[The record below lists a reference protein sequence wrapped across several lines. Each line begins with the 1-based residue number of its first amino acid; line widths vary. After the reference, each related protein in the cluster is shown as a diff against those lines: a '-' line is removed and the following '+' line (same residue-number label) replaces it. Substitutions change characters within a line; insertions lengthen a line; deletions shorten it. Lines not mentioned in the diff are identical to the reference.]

1 MNAPSKSSV
10 LSALKTLGV
19 AREGLSSLE
28 AALAS
33 RDPHSLGAS
42 FEEAVRTMAE
52 APGRVI
58 VTGMGKSGLVARKIA
73 ATLAST
79 GRPATFVHAAEAGH
93 GDLGMVQNGDVVLAI
108 SWSGETA
115 ELAAIVTYVSRYR
128 IPLIALTSEAESTL
142 ARKADIR
149 LVLPQAQEACP
160 HGLAPTTSTTMQLV
174 LGDALAIALMESK
187 GFTALDFSI
196 FHPGGKLGA
205 KLTLVRDVMH
215 KGERIPRVAL
225 GAKMSAAVV
234 EISTKGFGC
243 VGVFDDHD
251 RLAGIITD
259 GDLRR
264 HMKSNLMDMPVVD
277 VMTRAPRTIPADALV
292 AEALEVISHKIS
304 ALLVVDDEKNVVG
317 IVHFHDLLR
326 IGAA

>member
-1 MNAPSKSSV
+1 MNAAMPASV
-10 LSALKTLGV
+10 ASALRTFVV
-19 AREGLSSLE
+19 AREGLTALE
-28 AALAS
+28 AALDA
-33 RDPHSLGAS
+33 DAPEGLGPA
-42 FEEAVRTMAE
+42 FAQAVKAMA
-52 APGRVI
+52 ATTGRII

-79 GRPATFVHAAEAGH
+79 GTPAAFVHPAEASH
-93 GDLGMVQNGDVVLAI
+93 GDLGMVQNGDIVLAV

-115 ELAAIVTYVSRYR
+115 ELAAIVTYARRYR
-128 IPLIALTSEAESTL
+128 IPLIAMTAEAQSTL
-142 ARKADIR
+142 GRQADIR
-149 LVLPQAQEACP
+149 LALPSAQEACP

-174 LGDALAIALMESK
+174 LGDALAIALMEAR
-187 GFTALDFSI
+187 GFSARDFSI

-205 KLTLVRDVMH
+205 RLTLVREVMH
-215 KGERIPRVAL
+215 KGERIPRVGL

-243 VGVFDDHD
+243 VGVFDAEG

-264 HMKSNLMDMPVVD
+264 HMKSDLMDMPVAE
-277 VMTRAPRTIPADALV
+277 VMTRAPRTIAADALA
-292 AEALEVISHKIS
+292 AEALELISHNIS
-304 ALLVVDDEKNVVG
+304 ALLVVDADRSVVG

-326 IGAA
+326 LGAA